1 MASIN
6 INELPLITNATD
18 SDVLVINVNNQ
29 VTSGIT
35 IGSFKTAVQ
44 GYFPY
49 GTPTLPSI
57 SFLGDEDTGFFH
69 PGDAAA
75 NTNPN
80 QVAVTT
86 AGIQRA
92 VWSAVGNYGI
102 GVTDPTTR
110 LHVDGNVRVDIGDK
124 SLQIKEHFA
133 DDEIIIETITDDPL
147 LFGSNN
153 AERMRITATG
163 DLLIGTTLNP
173 NNSNLTVNGASTIDG
188 VVISSGGVAGGAQLS
203 GAIEFFQFNATGAVS
218 FGGAADYGT
227 AGQLLESEGPD
238 AAPTWTDFNFEIPTF
253 DFRNLPNVATA
264 P

>member
-29 VTSGIT
+29 VTSAINVAN
-35 IGSFKTAVQ
+35 FKNAVQ

-49 GTPTLPSI
+49 GTATLPSI

-69 PGDAAA
+69 PGAAA
-75 NTNPN
+75 TNTDNN
-80 QVAVTT
+80 YVAVTT
-86 AGIQRA
+86 GGVQRA

-102 GVTDPTTR
+102 GTTDPTSR
-110 LHVDGNVRVDIGDK
+110 LSVNGEVRVDIGQK
-124 SLQIKEHFA
+124 TFQIKADFA
-133 DDEIIIETITDDPL
+133 DDEVLLTTITDDPL
-147 LFGSNN
+147 LLGSNN
-153 AERMRITATG
+153 TEAARITTG
-163 DLLIGTTLNP
+163 GEFLIGTTLNP
-173 NNSNLTVNGASTIDG
+173 NNSQLTVNGTTTTDG
-188 VVISSGGVAGGAQLS
+188 VVISSGGITGGAQLAS
-203 GAIEFFQFNATGAVS
+203 AVEFIQFNAAGAVD
-218 FGGAADYGT
+218 FGGANSYGT

-238 AAPTWTDFNFEIPTF
+238 APPTWTDFSFEIPTF